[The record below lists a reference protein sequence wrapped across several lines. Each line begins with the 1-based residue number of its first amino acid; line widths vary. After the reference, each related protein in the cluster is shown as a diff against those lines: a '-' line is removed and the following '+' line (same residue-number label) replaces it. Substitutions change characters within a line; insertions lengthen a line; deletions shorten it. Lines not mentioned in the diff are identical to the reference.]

1 MITYLAVID
10 VETTG
15 LNPYRHDRVIEL
27 AALMMRLD
35 GEIIR
40 EFVTLLNPERDI
52 GPTSIHGLTASDI
65 IAAPLF
71 VEIAGVLI
79 DILNGCVA
87 LAGHNIRFDRSF
99 LSAEFDRLGHAFPN
113 GPTVCT
119 MQLAG
124 GGTLSSCCED
134 YGVAFEGDKHVAL
147 HDARATAQLLATLLR
162 DAPQEASK
170 IVHLSPITWPK
181 IPKYGV
187 RLLTRDESRRRL
199 AEPPTYLQKLFA
211 KAENNLLPETH
222 DTVMLAYTALLDRVL
237 EDRHVDDTEAQ
248 SLLDVATRWGIAGN
262 RIREAHRQYL
272 HQLARAALADGVI
285 TDAERRDLCQVASLL
300 GFHGSELDEILEM
313 ASRKL
318 SREPTED
325 KSTLEPLRR
334 EQLTGKRVCF
344 TGECQCRHLGQTIT
358 REMATELAT
367 NQGMIVVESVTKKLD
382 LLVVADPLTQSGKG
396 KKARKYGIRIMH
408 EAVFWKVLG
417 VEFE

>member
-1 MITYLAVID
+1 MTYLAVID

-35 GEIIR
+35 GEVIR
-40 EFVTLLNPERDI
+40 EFVTLLNPGRDI
-52 GPTSIHGLTASDI
+52 GPTSIHGLTTSDI
-65 IAAPLF
+65 VAAPRF
-71 VEIAGVLI
+71 AEVAGVLL
-79 DILNGCVA
+79 DTLNGCVA
-87 LAGHNIRFDRSF
+87 LAGHNIRFDHSF
-99 LSAEFDRLGHAFPN
+99 LSAEFGRLGHAFPN

-124 GGTLSSCCED
+124 GGTLSSCCGD
-134 YGVAFEGDKHVAL
+134 YGIAFEGDKHVAV
-147 HDARATAQLLATLLR
+147 HDARATARLLATLLQ

-170 IVHLSPITWPK
+170 IGHLLPITWPK
-181 IPKYGV
+181 IPKCGV
-187 RLLTRDESRRRL
+187 RLLTRDESRKRL
-199 AEPPTYLQKLFA
+199 AKPPTYLQKLFA
-211 KAENNLLPETH
+211 KAENNLLP
-222 DTVMLAYTALLDRVL
+222 DTDDAAMLAYTALLDRVL

-248 SLLDVATRWGIAGN
+248 SLLDVATRWGVAGN
-262 RIREAHRQYL
+262 RIRESHRQYL
-272 HQLARAALADGVI
+272 HQLARAAWADGVI
-285 TDAERRDLCQVASLL
+285 TDAERRDLHQVASLL
-300 GFHGSELDEILEM
+300 GFHGSDLDDLLEM
-313 ASRKL
+313 ASRM
-318 SREPTED
+318 SRDPIED

-382 LLVVADPLTQSGKG
+382 LLVVADPLTQSGKA
-396 KKARKYGIRIMH
+396 KKAHKYGIRIMH

-417 VEFE
+417 IEVE

>member
-1 MITYLAVID
+1 MTYLAVID

-27 AALMMRLD
+27 ATLMIRLD
-35 GEIIR
+35 GEVIR

-65 IAAPLF
+65 VAAPRF
-71 VEIAGVLI
+71 VEVAGALL

-87 LAGHNIRFDRSF
+87 LAGHNVRFDHSF

-124 GGTLSSCCED
+124 GGTLSSCCEG
-134 YGVAFEGDKHVAL
+134 YGLAVGGEKHVAL
-147 HDARATAQLLATLLR
+147 HDARAPAQLLAELLR

-170 IVHLSPITWPK
+170 IGHLSPITWPK

-211 KAENNLLPETH
+211 KAENNLLPETD
-222 DTVMLAYTALLDRVL
+222 DTAIQAYTALLDRVL

-248 SLLDVATRWGIAGN
+248 SLLEVATQWGIAGN
-262 RIREAHRQYL
+262 QIREAHRQYL
-272 HQLARAALADGVI
+272 HQLARAALADGVV
-285 TDAERRDLCQVASLL
+285 TEAERRDLHRVALLL
-300 GFHGSELDEILEM
+300 GFRGSELDGILET
-313 ASRKL
+313 ASRQTSPERIK
-318 SREPTED
+318 D

-334 EQLTGKRVCF
+334 DQLTGKRVCF
-344 TGECQCRHLGQTIT
+344 TGECQCRHSGQTIT

-367 NQGMIVVESVTKKLD
+367 NRGMVVVESVTKKLD
-382 LLVVADPLTQSGKG
+382 LLVVADPLTQSGKA
-396 KKARKYGIRIMH
+396 KKAHKYGVRIMH
-408 EAVFWKVLG
+408 EAVFWKLLG
-417 VEFE
+417 VEVE

>member
-1 MITYLAVID
+1 MTYLAVID

-35 GEIIR
+35 GEVIR

-65 IAAPLF
+65 IAAPRF
-71 VEIAGVLI
+71 AEVAGALL

-87 LAGHNIRFDRSF
+87 VAGHNIRFDHSF

-134 YGVAFEGDKHVAL
+134 YGITFEGDKHTAL

-170 IVHLSPITWPK
+170 IVRLSPIAWPK
-181 IPKYGV
+181 ITKHGV

-199 AEPPTYLQKLFA
+199 AEPPTYLQKLFV
-211 KAENNLLPETH
+211 KAENNLIPET
-222 DTVMLAYTALLDRVL
+222 DNGAMLAYTALLDHVL
-237 EDRHVDDTEAQ
+237 EDRCVDDTESQ
-248 SLLDVATRWGIAGN
+248 SLLDLARHWGLEGN
-262 RIREAHRQYL
+262 EIQEAHRQYL
-272 HQLARAALADGVI
+272 RQLARVALADGVI
-285 TDAERRDLCQVASLL
+285 TDVERRDLRQVAFLL
-300 GFHGSELDEILEM
+300 GIYGSELDEILEA
-313 ASRKL
+313 ASLKM
-318 SREPTED
+318 SWEPTED
-325 KSTLEPLRR
+325 KSTLEPSPRD
-334 EQLTGKRVCF
+334 QLTGKRVCF
-344 TGECQCRHLGQTIT
+344 TGEFQCRYSGQTIT
-358 REMATELAT
+358 RELATELAT
-367 NQGMIVVESVTKKLD
+367 KQGMIVVESVTKVLH
-382 LLVVADPLTQSGKG
+382 LLVVADPLSQSGKA
-396 KKARKYGIRIMH
+396 KKARKYGIRIMQ
-408 EAVFWKVLG
+408 EVVFWKVLG
-417 VEFE
+417 VEVE

>member
-1 MITYLAVID
+1 MTYLAVID

-35 GEIIR
+35 GEVIR

-65 IAAPLF
+65 IAAPRF
-71 VEIAGVLI
+71 PEVAGALL

-87 LAGHNIRFDRSF
+87 LAGHNIRFDHSF
-99 LSAEFDRLGHAFPN
+99 LATEFDRLGHAFPN
-113 GPTVCT
+113 GPNVCT

-124 GGTLSSCCED
+124 GGTLASCCED
-134 YGVAFEGDKHVAL
+134 YGIAFEGDKHVAI

-170 IVHLSPITWPK
+170 IAHLSPITWPK

-187 RLLTRDESRRRL
+187 RLLTRDESRKRL

-211 KAENNLLPETH
+211 KAENNLLPET
-222 DTVMLAYTALLDRVL
+222 DDAAMLAYTALLDRVL
-237 EDRHVDDTEAQ
+237 EDRLVDDTEAQ

-262 RIREAHRQYL
+262 QIREAHRQYL
-272 HQLARAALADGVI
+272 HQLARAAWADGVI
-285 TDAERRDLCQVASLL
+285 TDTERRDLRQVAFLL
-300 GFHGSELDEILEM
+300 GSHGSELDEILEM
-313 ASRKL
+313 AKQKIL
-318 SREPTED
+318 QKPTDD
-325 KSTLEPLRR
+325 KSTLKPLRR
-334 EQLTGKRVCF
+334 EELTGKRVCF

-367 NQGMIVVESVTKKLD
+367 NRGMIVVESVTKKLD
-382 LLVVADPLTQSGKG
+382 LLVVADPLTQSGKA
-396 KKARKYGIRIMH
+396 KKAHKYGLRIMH
-408 EAVFWKVLG
+408 EVVFWKLLG
-417 VEFE
+417 VEVE

>member
-1 MITYLAVID
+1 MTYLAVID

-35 GEIIR
+35 GKVVG

-65 IAAPLF
+65 AAAPRF
-71 VEIAGVLI
+71 VDVAGVLL
-79 DILNGCVA
+79 DTLNGCVA
-87 LAGHNIRFDRSF
+87 LVGHNARFDHSF
-99 LSAEFDRLGHAFPN
+99 LSVEFDRLGHAFPN

-119 MQLAG
+119 MRLAG

-134 YGVAFEGDKHVAL
+134 YGIPFEGDKHVAL

-162 DAPQEASK
+162 DAPQEASR
-170 IVHLSPITWPK
+170 IAHMSPITWPK
-181 IPKYGV
+181 IPKYEV

-199 AEPPTYLQKLFA
+199 TEPPTYLQKLFA
-211 KAENNLLPETH
+211 KAENNLLPETD
-222 DTVMLAYTALLDRVL
+222 DTAIQAYTALLDRVL
-237 EDRHVDDTEAQ
+237 EDRQVNDTEAQ

-262 RIREAHRQYL
+262 QIREAHRQYL
-272 HQLARAALADGVI
+272 HQLARAALADGVV
-285 TDAERRDLCQVASLL
+285 TDAERRDLRQVAFLL
-300 GFHGSELDEILEM
+300 GFHGSQLDEILEV
-313 ASRKL
+313 ASRKM
-318 SREPTED
+318 SWDTTED
-325 KSTLEPLRR
+325 RSTLEPLRR

-344 TGECQCRHLGQTIT
+344 TGESQCRYLGQTIT

-382 LLVVADPLTQSGKG
+382 LLVVADPLTQSGKA
-396 KKARKYGIRIMH
+396 KKACKYGIRIMH
-408 EAVFWKVLG
+408 EVVFWKILG
-417 VEFE
+417 VEVE